1 MGELSGLLDYAV
13 RTARLLRKIGLAD
26 EQRSYRIFVKRDV
39 SDNIRKND
47 PKSKCRNGGIYAGG
61 QCHCIHPHTGR
72 TCEEFACVHGISV
85 GRRYDPLS
93 LIFSKPCICN
103 EGWKGDLC
111 EYHLTDRCGN
121 RGEWKNN
128 KCECI
133 GSFFGDEC
141 QFTSRCD
148 NGMIKHGRCIC
159 NKHFEGD
166 YCERIICYHG
176 YPNIKNV
183 SLSCICP
190 AKYKGLHCDQCSQAG
205 PKIQPY
211 PICTV
216 NYIPSNARQSRKK
229 TNQQIRYR
237 FVIMIGA
244 ISFLVV
250 IAASMCVFHLW
261 HQRRKNPEEE
271 AVRMQALS
279 ERSQMLADAALH
291 ADLSVQTTINRKE
304 RRRSLANPF
313 RTRRSTSVDREQI
326 RGIHGNQ
333 KEQCL
338 DYTVDE
344 EGAFSQANLLLL
356 LFDVSSLLSASNF
369 LVSHL
374 FIG

>member
-1 MGELSGLLDYAV
+1 MTSMSLLLLLLAGCVSELYAS
-13 RTARLLRKIGLAD
+13 TAINDA
-26 EQRSYRIFVKRDV
+26 ERILNKRDV
-39 SDNIRKND
+39 HDNIRKND

-61 QCHCIHPHTGR
+61 QCHCIHPHTGK

-148 NGMIKHGRCIC
+148 NGVIKHGRCIC

-176 YPNIKNV
+176 YPNIKNM

-190 AKYKGLHCDQCSQAG
+190 AKYKGLHCDQCSQVG

-216 NYIPSNARQSRKK
+216 NYIPSHARQSRKK
-229 TNQQIRYR
+229 TNQQIKYR
-237 FVIMIGA
+237 FVIMTGA
-244 ISFLVV
+244 VTFLVV
-250 IAASMCVFHLW
+250 IAVSMCAFHIW

-271 AVRMQALS
+271 AVRLQALS
-279 ERSQMLADAALH
+279 ERSQMLTDAALH
-291 ADLSVQTTINRKE
+291 PESEVQTTITKKE
-304 RRRSLANPF
+304 RRRSLTNPF
-313 RTRRSTSVDREQI
+313 RLKR
-326 RGIHGNQ
+326 
-333 KEQCL
+333 
-338 DYTVDE
+338 
-344 EGAFSQANLLLL
+344 
-356 LFDVSSLLSASNF
+356 SASADRGVPRFKGKEYSDNF
-369 LVSHL
+369 T
-374 FIG
+374 IEKN